1 MSQITDFKCPCC
13 GGFVEFDPASQQF
26 KCLYCGQVLTRDDLT
41 ETAQKPQAD
50 QEQARPETLE
60 QPPAEGAYRAY
71 HCRSCGA
78 QIVTTA
84 TTAATRCYYC
94 HNPVVLSD
102 RLDGDFRPDGVIPFA
117 LDKKGAKEAFAK
129 FIAGKKFVNRA
140 FYSQAQLED
149 FSGVYYPYWMGDV
162 EGSASFDGE
171 GTRVSVAHGP
181 QYTVTTTRHYRVQR
195 EGKVGFR
202 NLFRKALTS
211 ADRTLSEGIHP
222 YRYGEMK
229 NYTPEYLSGFM
240 AEMRDVPE
248 DSAKA
253 EMLQEVEQQIPGML
267 KRDNTYDTLN
277 GRTSFR
283 AEKTRMRY
291 VLLPAWVLTWKGKGE
306 NATYYY
312 MMNGQT
318 GEVCGKLPVDKG
330 KLILWCLGAGLI
342 VFALLCAGGA
352 WLW

>member
-13 GGFVEFDPASQQF
+13 GGYVEFDPASQQF
-26 KCLYCGQVLTRDDLT
+26 KCLYCGQVLSRDDLT
-41 ETAQKPQAD
+41 E
-50 QEQARPETLE
+50 EQNTRSDDGARPETLE
-60 QPPAEGAYRAY
+60 QPSAEGYRAY

-102 RLDGDFRPDGVIPFA
+102 RLEGDFRPDGVIPFA
-117 LDKKGAKEAFAK
+117 LDKQGARDAFAK
-129 FIAGKKFVNRA
+129 FIAGKKFVDRG

-149 FSGVYYPYWMGDV
+149 FTGVYYPYWMGDV
-162 EGSASFDGE
+162 EGSATFDGE

-181 QYTVTTTRHYRVQR
+181 QYTVTTTRHFRVRR
-195 EGKVGFR
+195 EGKVSFR
-202 NLFRKALTS
+202 NLFRRALSS

-229 NYTPEYLSGFM
+229 TYTPEYLSGFM

-248 DSAKA
+248 ESARA
-253 EMLQEVEQQIPGML
+253 EMLREVESLVPGMM
-267 KRDNTYDTLN
+267 KRDHTYDTLN
-277 GRTSFR
+277 GSTAFR

-291 VLLPAWVLTWKGKGE
+291 VLLPAWVLTWKGRGKGG
-306 NATYYY
+306 NASYYY

-318 GEVCGKLPVDKG
+318 GEVCGKLPVNRG
-330 KLILWCLGAGLI
+330 RLLVWCLGAGLI
-342 VFALLCAGGA
+342 VFGLLCAGGA

>member
-13 GGFVEFDPASQQF
+13 GGYVEFDPAGQQF
-26 KCLYCGQVLTRDDLT
+26 KCLYCGQVLSKDDLT
-41 ETAQKPQAD
+41 ETQPSQSAEAPAQP
-50 QEQARPETLE
+50 EARKQPE
-60 QPPAEGAYRAY
+60 AESAYRAY

-102 RLDGDFRPDGVIPFA
+102 RLEGDFRPDGVIPFA
-117 LDKKGAKEAFAK
+117 LDKKDAKEAFSK

-149 FSGVYYPYWMGDV
+149 FTGVYYPYWMGDV
-162 EGSASFDGE
+162 EGSATFDGE

-181 QYTVTTTRHYRVQR
+181 QYTVTTTRHFRVDR
-195 EGKVGFR
+195 EGKVSFR
-202 NLFRKALTS
+202 NLFRRALSS

-229 NYTPEYLSGFM
+229 PYTPEYLSGFM
-240 AEMRDVPE
+240 AEMRDIPAE
-248 DSAKA
+248 DARA
-253 EMLQEVEQQIPGML
+253 EMLTEVAKHAEDMI
-267 KRDNTYDTLN
+267 RRSTDYTSLN
-277 GRTSFR
+277 GKASFHE
-283 AEKTRMRY
+283 EKTAMKY
-291 VLLPAWVLTWKGKGE
+291 TLLPAWVLTWKGKGKDT
-306 NATYYY
+306 TYYY

-318 GEVCGKLPVDKG
+318 GEVCGKLPVDMR
-330 KLILWCLGAGLI
+330 KLALCCIGAGLA
-342 VFALLCAGGA
+342 VFGLLCAGGA